1 MKTTKPWFSST
12 KWLIKW
18 YNKVI
23 QSKGEKNLQDYSID
37 IQLAHPDD
45 MMSLFGT
52 NERHLKV
59 IEKALDVTIHAR
71 VERVQVIGEES
82 AVETARLVINALL
95 VLVGRGMLV
104 NTSDVVTALN
114 MAQNG
119 TIDKFVALY
128 EEEIIKDNYGKPIR
142 VKTLGQKVYVD
153 SVKKHDIVFGIGPA
167 GTGKT
172 FLAVTLAVT
181 ALKRGQVKRIILTRP
196 AVEAGESLGFLPGD
210 LKEKVDP
217 YLRPV
222 YDALYQILGKEQTTR
237 LMEREII
244 EIAPL
249 AYMRGRTLDD
259 AFVIL
264 DEAQNTTIMQMKM
277 FLTRLGFNSKM
288 IVNGDTSQIDLPRNV
303 KSGLID
309 ATQKL
314 KNIEQINF
322 IYLSAKDVVRHPVVA
337 EIITAYEE
345 DTERPD
351 MPKESQ
357 TEDKDTRSGLTSYEV
372 IGELPTSDKS

>member
-1 MKTTKPWFSST
+1 MK
-12 KWLIKW
+12 LE
-18 YNKVI
+18 
-23 QSKGEKNLQDYSID
+23 KGKKEEFCLQEYSVEITL
-37 IQLAHPDD
+37 QHPDD
-45 MMSLFGT
+45 VLALFGS
-52 NERHLKV
+52 NERHLRLMEENLGV
-59 IEKALDVTIHAR
+59 VIHAR
-71 VERVQVIGEES
+71 TERVQILGDDEE
-82 AVETARLVINALL
+82 AVETVRLTIQALL
-95 VLVGRGMLV
+95 VLVGRGMMV
-104 NTSDVVTALN
+104 NTSDVVTALS

-128 EEEIIKDNYGKPIR
+128 EEEIIKDNAGKPIR
-142 VKTLGQKVYVD
+142 IKTLGQKVYVD
-153 SVKKHDIVFGIGPA
+153 SVKRHDVVFGIGPA

-288 IVNGDTSQIDLPRNV
+288 IVNGDISQIDLPRQV

-314 KNIEQINF
+314 QHISQIDF
-322 IYLSAKDVVRHPVVA
+322 VYLSAKDVVRHPVVA
-337 EIITAYEE
+337 EIINAYETTASVTQTDV
-345 DTERPD
+345 DTHKQD
-351 MPKESQ
+351 
-357 TEDKDTRSGLTSYEV
+357 DLG
-372 IGELPTSDKS
+372 

>member
-1 MKTTKPWFSST
+1 M
-12 KWLIKW
+12 
-18 YNKVI
+18 
-23 QSKGEKNLQDYSID
+23 QEYSVEIT
-37 IQLAHPDD
+37 LNHPDD
-45 MMSLFGT
+45 VLALFGS
-52 NERHLKV
+52 NERHLKLIENHLEV
-59 IEKALDVTIHAR
+59 IIHAR
-71 VERVQVIGEES
+71 TERVQIIGDDHDN
-82 AVETARLVINALL
+82 VELARLTIQALQ
-95 VLVGRGMLV
+95 VLVGRGMMV
-104 NTSDVVTALN
+104 NTSDVVTALS
-114 MAQNG
+114 MAEKG

-128 EEEIIKDNYGKPIR
+128 EEEIIKDSNGKAIR

-153 SVKKHDIVFGIGPA
+153 SVKKHDVVFGIGPA

-181 ALKRGQVKRIILTRP
+181 ALKRGQVKRIVLTRP

-237 LMEREII
+237 LMERDII

-249 AYMRGRTLDD
+249 AYMRGRTLED

-288 IVNGDTSQIDLPRNV
+288 IINGDTSQIDLPQKV
-303 KSGLID
+303 KSGLVD
-309 ATQKL
+309 ASQKL
-314 KNIEQINF
+314 QHIKAIDF
-322 IYLSAKDVVRHPVVA
+322 VYFSASDVVRHPVVA
-337 EIITAYEE
+337 DIIKAYEHK
-345 DTERPD
+345 ERGGD
-351 MPKESQ
+351 MPGAGQNQHDIPRENAQ
-357 TEDKDTRSGLTSYEV
+357 TSGLTSYEV
-372 IGELPTSDKS
+372 IGELPEDKIDK

>member
-1 MKTTKPWFSST
+1 M
-12 KWLIKW
+12 
-18 YNKVI
+18 
-23 QSKGEKNLQDYSID
+23 QEYSVEIT
-37 IQLAHPDD
+37 LNHPDD
-45 MMSLFGT
+45 VLSLFGT
-52 NERHLKV
+52 NERHLKLIEENLNV
-59 IEKALDVTIHAR
+59 IIHAR
-71 VERVQVIGEES
+71 TERVQILGDDEES
-82 AVETARLVINALL
+82 VELARLTIQALL
-95 VLVGRGMLV
+95 VLVERGMLV
-104 NTSDVVTALN
+104 NTSDVVAALT
-114 MAQNG
+114 MAQDG
-119 TIDKFVALY
+119 SIDKFVALY
-128 EEEIIKDNYGKPIR
+128 EEEIIKDNSGKPIR

-153 SVKKHDIVFGIGPA
+153 SIKNHDVVFGIGPA

-181 ALKRGQVKRIILTRP
+181 ALKRGQVKHIVLTRP

-249 AYMRGRTLDD
+249 AYMRGRTLED

-288 IVNGDTSQIDLPRNV
+288 IVNGDMSQIDLPRRV
-303 KSGLID
+303 KSGLVD
-309 ATQKL
+309 AMEKL
-314 KNIEQINF
+314 KGIKAIDF
-322 IYLSAKDVVRHPVVA
+322 VHFSASDVVRHPVVA
-337 EIITAYEE
+337 DIINAYEK
-345 DTERPD
+345 DA
-351 MPKESQ
+351 PKLDFEGKS
-357 TEDKDTRSGLTSYEV
+357 EEANKVEEEVASGLTEYPV
-372 IGELPTSDKS
+372 IGAEDLKK